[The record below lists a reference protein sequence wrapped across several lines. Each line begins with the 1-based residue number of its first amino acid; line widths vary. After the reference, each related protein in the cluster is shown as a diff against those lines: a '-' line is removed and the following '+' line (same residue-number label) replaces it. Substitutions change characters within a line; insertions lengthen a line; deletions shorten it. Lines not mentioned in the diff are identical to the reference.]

1 MAITDKPTA
10 LQTDKEVTTS
20 MFESFLTPEEDKVE
34 DAVTETEEV
43 TQEEVLEEEPEV
55 SEDLEE
61 DVEDDEE
68 FDDEDEELDEE
79 QTDVEEEALQPQTF
93 TVKVDGQE
101 VEVTQDE
108 LINGYSRQQDYTRKT
123 QELSQQRKTIE
134 QQQAELAQRD
144 AIYSQL
150 LPKMEAQLKGEL
162 ANEPD
167 WNALYED
174 DPVGYVREKQLWD
187 EKKEKLNAVN
197 AEQQRLQQEAYAQQ
211 QQQIAQV
218 VQDGQ
223 QRILEII
230 PEWKN
235 AEIASKEKSAIR
247 DYGINVLGY
256 SAQEMDAIYDY
267 RALLGLRNAWLNSKT
282 VEATKKKP
290 TQKAPAR
297 VARPGT
303 TTRKKSVAPAKRAKQ
318 VLAKT
323 GKVQDAAKVF
333 EQFLK

>member
-1 MAITDKPTA
+1 MSNNGKPTA
-10 LQTDKEVTTS
+10 LQTEGQKATS
-20 MFESFLTPEEDKVE
+20 AFESFLAPEED
-34 DAVTETEEV
+34 
-43 TQEEVLEEEPEV
+43 TQEEAVIEEAESIEPEIDELEEQ
-55 SEDLEE
+55 DEE
-61 DVEDDEE
+61 DTEELVDEEELE
-68 FDDEDEELDEE
+68 FDDEEDGEEETEVEEVEE
-79 QTDVEEEALQPQTF
+79 QPVYRVT
-93 TVKVDGQE
+93 VDGSE
-101 VEVTQDE
+101 IEVTQDE

-123 QELSQQRKTIE
+123 QELANQRKTIE
-134 QQQAELAQRD
+134 QQAQELQQRD
-144 AIYSQL
+144 AIYAQL

-162 ANEPD
+162 VNEPD
-167 WNALYED
+167 WDSLYND
-174 DPVGYVREKQLWD
+174 DPIAFVREKQLWD
-187 EKKEKLNAVN
+187 EKKEKLKAAE
-197 AEQQRLQQEAYAQQ
+197 AEQQRLQQEAYAKQQ
-211 QQQIAQV
+211 EQIAQQ
-218 VQDGQ
+218 VQEGQ
-223 QRILEII
+223 QKILEII

-235 AEIASKEKSAIR
+235 AEVAQKEKLAIR

-256 SAQEMDAIYDY
+256 LPQEMDAIYDY

>member
-1 MAITDKPTA
+1 MSNNGKPTA
-10 LQTDKEVTTS
+10 LQTEGESTTAA
-20 MFESFLTPEEDKVE
+20 FESFLAPKEDKQE
-34 DAVTETEEV
+34 EAVIEEV
-43 TQEEVLEEEPEV
+43 EESFEPEV
-55 SEDLEE
+55 EDFEEQDEELVDEEELEY
-61 DVEDDEE
+61 DDEE
-68 FDDEDEELDEE
+68 DGEEETEVEELEE
-79 QTDVEEEALQPQTF
+79 QPVYRVT
-93 TVKVDGQE
+93 VDGNE
-101 VEVTQDE
+101 IEVTQDE
-108 LINGYSRQQDYTRKT
+108 LLNGYSRQQDYTRKT
-123 QELSQQRKTIE
+123 QELANQRKLIE
-134 QQQAELAQRD
+134 QQAQELQQRD
-144 AIYSQL
+144 AIYAQL

-162 ANEPD
+162 VNEPD
-167 WNALYED
+167 WNSLYDD
-174 DPVGYVREKQLWD
+174 DPIAYVREKQIWD
-187 EKKEKLNAVN
+187 EKKEKLTAVS

-211 QQQIAQV
+211 QQQIAHV

-223 QRILEII
+223 QRILQII

-297 VARPGT
+297 VARPGST
-303 TTRKKSVAPAKRAKQ
+303 SRKKSLAPAQRAKQ

>member
-1 MAITDKPTA
+1 MSNNGKPTA
-10 LQTDKEVTTS
+10 LQTDGESTTS
-20 MFESFLTPEEDKVE
+20 AFESFLAPEEDTQE
-34 DAVTETEEV
+34 EAVTEEVEEV
-43 TQEEVLEEEPEV
+43 IEPEV
-55 SEDLEE
+55 EDF
-61 DVEDDEE
+61 DE
-68 FDDEDEELDEE
+68 EDEELVDEE
-79 QTDVEEEALQPQTF
+79 ELEFDDDEDGEEETEVEELEEQPVYRVT
-93 TVKVDGQE
+93 VDGSE
-101 VEVTQDE
+101 IEVTQDE

-123 QELSQQRKTIE
+123 QELANQRKTIE
-134 QQQAELAQRD
+134 QQAQELQQRD
-144 AIYSQL
+144 AIYAQL

-162 ANEPD
+162 VNEPD
-167 WNALYED
+167 WDSLYND
-174 DPVGYVREKQLWD
+174 DPIAFVREKQLWD
-187 EKKEKLNAVN
+187 EKKEKLKAAEAENA
-197 AEQQRLQQEAYAQQ
+197 RLAQESYAQQ
-211 QQQIAQV
+211 QQLIAQQ
-218 VQDGQ
+218 VQEGQ
-223 QRILEII
+223 QKILEII

-235 AEIASKEKSAIR
+235 AEVAQKEKLAIR

-256 SAQEMDAIYDY
+256 LPQEMDAIYDY

-318 VLAKT
+318 VLAKS

>member
-1 MAITDKPTA
+1 MSNNGKPTA
-10 LQTDKEVTTS
+10 LQTEGELATS
-20 MFESFLTPEEDKVE
+20 AFESFLAPEED
-34 DAVTETEEV
+34 
-43 TQEEVLEEEPEV
+43 TQEEAVIEEAESIEPEIDEFEEQDEELV
-55 SEDLEE
+55 DEEDLEY
-61 DVEDDEE
+61 DDEE
-68 FDDEDEELDEE
+68 DGEEETEVEEVEE
-79 QTDVEEEALQPQTF
+79 QPVYRVT
-93 TVKVDGQE
+93 VDGE
-101 VEVTQDE
+101 EIEVTQDE

-123 QELSQQRKTIE
+123 QELANQRKTIE
-134 QQQAELAQRD
+134 QQAQELAQRD
-144 AIYSQL
+144 AIYAQL
-150 LPKMEAQLKGEL
+150 LPKMEAQLQGEL
-162 ANEPD
+162 VNEPD
-167 WNALYED
+167 WDSLYND
-174 DPVGYVREKQLWD
+174 DPIAFVREKQLWD
-187 EKKEKLNAVN
+187 EKKEKLKAAQ
-197 AEQQRLQQEAYAQQ
+197 AERQRLQQESYVQQ
-211 QQQIAQV
+211 QQLIAQQ
-218 VQDGQ
+218 VQEGQ
-223 QRILEII
+223 QKLLEII

-235 AEIASKEKSAIR
+235 AEVASKEKLAIR

-256 SAQEMDAIYDY
+256 SPQEMDAIYDY

>member
-1 MAITDKPTA
+1 MSNNGKPTA
-10 LQTDKEVTTS
+10 LQTEGQKATS
-20 MFESFLTPEEDKVE
+20 AFESFLAPEED
-34 DAVTETEEV
+34 
-43 TQEEVLEEEPEV
+43 TQEEAVIEEAESIEPEIDELEEQ
-55 SEDLEE
+55 DEE
-61 DVEDDEE
+61 DTEELVDEEELE
-68 FDDEDEELDEE
+68 FDDEEDGEEETEVEEVEE
-79 QTDVEEEALQPQTF
+79 QPVYRVT
-93 TVKVDGQE
+93 VDGSE
-101 VEVTQDE
+101 IEVTQDE

-123 QELSQQRKTIE
+123 QELANQRKTIE
-134 QQQAELAQRD
+134 QQAQELQQRD
-144 AIYSQL
+144 AIYAQL

-162 ANEPD
+162 VNEPD
-167 WNALYED
+167 WDSLYND
-174 DPVGYVREKQLWD
+174 DPIAFVREKQIWD
-187 EKKEKLNAVN
+187 EKKEKLKAAE
-197 AEQQRLQQEAYAQQ
+197 AEQQRLQQEAYAKQQ
-211 QQQIAQV
+211 EQIAQQ
-218 VQDGQ
+218 VQEGQ
-223 QRILEII
+223 QKILEII

-235 AEIASKEKSAIR
+235 AEVAQKEKLAIR

-256 SAQEMDAIYDY
+256 APQEMDAIYDY

>member
-1 MAITDKPTA
+1 MSNNGKPTA
-10 LQTDKEVTTS
+10 LQTDNEVAAS
-20 MFESFLTPEEDKVE
+20 MFESFLTPEEDKVK
-34 DAVTETEEV
+34 DAVTETEEAV
-43 TQEEVLEEEPEV
+43 EEEVLVEELES
-55 SEDLEE
+55 SEDIE
-61 DVEDDEE
+61 EDDEE

-79 QTDVEEEALQPQTF
+79 QNNVEEEALQPQTF

-101 VEVTQDE
+101 VEVTQEE

-197 AEQQRLQQEAYAQQ
+197 AEQQRLQQEALIKQ
-211 QQQIAQV
+211 QQQIAQFV
-218 VQDGQ
+218 EYGNQKL
-223 QRILEII
+223 LEII
-230 PEWKN
+230 PEWQN
-235 AEIASKEKSAIR
+235 PEVATKEKLAISE
-247 DYGINVLGY
+247 YAVNTLGY
-256 SAQEMDAIYDY
+256 TPQEIQQVYDY

-303 TTRKKSVAPAKRAKQ
+303 TNRPKTTTPVKRAKQ
-318 VLAKT
+318 RLAKT
-323 GKVQDAAKVF
+323 GKTSDAAKVF
-333 EQFLK
+333 EQLI

>member
-43 TQEEVLEEEPEV
+43 TQEEVFEEELESPEDF
-55 SEDLEE
+55 E
-61 DVEDDEE
+61 EDDEE

-167 WNALYED
+167 WNTLYH
-174 DPVGYVREKQLWD
+174 L
-187 EKKEKLNAVN
+187 L
-197 AEQQRLQQEAYAQQ
+197 
-211 QQQIAQV
+211 
-218 VQDGQ
+218 
-223 QRILEII
+223 
-230 PEWKN
+230 
-235 AEIASKEKSAIR
+235 
-247 DYGINVLGY
+247 
-256 SAQEMDAIYDY
+256 
-267 RALLGLRNAWLNSKT
+267 LLGLWGSFR
-282 VEATKKKP
+282 
-290 TQKAPAR
+290 PAVDR
-297 VARPGT
+297 
-303 TTRKKSVAPAKRAKQ
+303 
-318 VLAKT
+318 
-323 GKVQDAAKVF
+323 
-333 EQFLK
+333 

>member
-1 MAITDKPTA
+1 MSNNGKPTA
-10 LQTDKEVTTS
+10 LQTEGELATS
-20 MFESFLTPEEDKVE
+20 AFESFLAPEED
-34 DAVTETEEV
+34 
-43 TQEEVLEEEPEV
+43 TQEEAVIEEAKEVIEPEIDELEEQ
-55 SEDLEE
+55 DEE
-61 DVEDDEE
+61 DTEELVDEEELE
-68 FDDEDEELDEE
+68 FDDEEDGEEETEVEEVEE
-79 QTDVEEEALQPQTF
+79 QPVYRVT
-93 TVKVDGQE
+93 VDGSE
-101 VEVTQDE
+101 IEVTQDE

-123 QELSQQRKTIE
+123 QELANQRKTIE
-134 QQQAELAQRD
+134 QQAQELAQRD
-144 AIYSQL
+144 AIYAQL
-150 LPKMEAQLKGEL
+150 LPKMEAQLQGEL
-162 ANEPD
+162 VNEPD
-167 WNALYED
+167 WDSLYND
-174 DPVGYVREKQLWD
+174 DPIAFVREKQIWD
-187 EKKEKLNAVN
+187 EKKEKLKAAQ
-197 AEQQRLQQEAYAQQ
+197 AEQQRLQQESYAQQ
-211 QQQIAQV
+211 QQLIAQQ
-218 VQDGQ
+218 VQEGQ
-223 QRILEII
+223 QKILEII

-235 AEIASKEKSAIR
+235 AEVAQQEKLAIR

-256 SAQEMDAIYDY
+256 TPQEMDAIYDY

>member
-167 WNALYED
+167 WNTLYED

-187 EKKEKLNAVN
+187 EKKEKLSAVS
-197 AEQQRLQQEAYAQQ
+197 AEQQRLQQEALVKQQ
-211 QQQIAQV
+211 TQIQQFVEYGNQKL
-218 VQDGQ
+218 
-223 QRILEII
+223 LEII
-230 PEWKN
+230 PEWQN
-235 AEIASKEKSAIR
+235 QEVALKEKAAISE
-247 DYGINVLGY
+247 YAVNTLGY
-256 SAQEMDAIYDY
+256 TPEEIQQVYDY

-303 TTRKKSVAPAKRAKQ
+303 TNRPKSAAPVKKAKQ
-318 VLAKT
+318 RLAKS

>member
-1 MAITDKPTA
+1 MSNNGKPTA
-10 LQTDKEVTTS
+10 LQTDNEVAAS

-43 TQEEVLEEEPEV
+43 VEEEVLVEELESP
-55 SEDLEE
+55 EDLEE

-68 FDDEDEELDEE
+68 FDEENELDEE

-123 QELSQQRKTIE
+123 QELAQQRKTIE

-197 AEQQRLQQEAYAQQ
+197 AEQQRLQQEALVKQ
-211 QQQIAQV
+211 QQQIAQFV
-218 VQDGQ
+218 EYGNQKL
-223 QRILEII
+223 LEII
-230 PEWKN
+230 PEWQN
-235 AEIASKEKSAIR
+235 PEVATKEKLAISE
-247 DYGINVLGY
+247 YAVNTLGY
-256 SAQEMDAIYDY
+256 TPEEIQQVYDY

-303 TTRKKSVAPAKRAKQ
+303 TNRPKTTTPVKRAKQ
-318 VLAKT
+318 RLAKT
-323 GKVQDAAKVF
+323 GKTSDAAKVF
-333 EQFLK
+333 EQLI

>member
-1 MAITDKPTA
+1 MSNNGKPTA

-123 QELSQQRKTIE
+123 QELAQQRKTIE

-167 WNALYED
+167 WNTLYED

-187 EKKEKLNAVN
+187 EKKEKLSAVS
-197 AEQQRLQQEAYAQQ
+197 AEQQRLQQEALVKQQ
-211 QQQIAQV
+211 TQLQQFVEYGNQKL
-218 VQDGQ
+218 
-223 QRILEII
+223 LEII
-230 PEWKN
+230 PEWQN
-235 AEIASKEKSAIR
+235 QEVALKEKAAISE
-247 DYGINVLGY
+247 YAVNTLGY
-256 SAQEMDAIYDY
+256 TPEEIQQVYDY

-303 TTRKKSVAPAKRAKQ
+303 TNRPKTTTPVKRAKQ
-318 VLAKT
+318 RLAKT
-323 GKVQDAAKVF
+323 GKTSDAAKVF
-333 EQFLK
+333 EQLI

>member
-1 MAITDKPTA
+1 MSNNGKPTA
-10 LQTDKEVTTS
+10 LQTEGESTTAA
-20 MFESFLTPEEDKVE
+20 FESFLAPKEDKQE
-34 DAVTETEEV
+34 EAVIEEV
-43 TQEEVLEEEPEV
+43 EESFEPEV
-55 SEDLEE
+55 EDFEEQDEELVDEEELEY
-61 DVEDDEE
+61 DDEE
-68 FDDEDEELDEE
+68 DGEEETEVEELEE
-79 QTDVEEEALQPQTF
+79 QPVYRVT
-93 TVKVDGQE
+93 VDGNE
-101 VEVTQDE
+101 IEVTQDE
-108 LINGYSRQQDYTRKT
+108 LLNGYSRQQDYTRKT
-123 QELSQQRKTIE
+123 QELANQRKLIE
-134 QQQAELAQRD
+134 QQAQELQQRD
-144 AIYSQL
+144 AIYAQL

-162 ANEPD
+162 VNEPD
-167 WNALYED
+167 WNSLYDD
-174 DPVGYVREKQLWD
+174 DPIAYVREKQIWD
-187 EKKEKLNAVN
+187 EKKEKLTAVS

-211 QQQIAQV
+211 QQQIAYI
-218 VQDGQ
+218 VQEGQ
-223 QRILEII
+223 QRILQII

-290 TQKAPAR
+290 TQKSPSR
-297 VARPGT
+297 VARPGSS
-303 TTRKKSVAPAKRAKQ
+303 TRKKSLAPAQRAKQ

>member
-43 TQEEVLEEEPEV
+43 VEEEVLEEELEAPEA
-55 SEDLEE
+55 LEE

-101 VEVTQDE
+101 VEVTQEE
-108 LINGYSRQQDYTRKT
+108 LVNGYSRQQDYTRKT
-123 QELSQQRKTIE
+123 QELAQQRKTIE

-187 EKKEKLNAVN
+187 EKKEKLSAVS
-197 AEQQRLQQEAYAQQ
+197 AEQQRLQQEALVKQ
-211 QQQIAQV
+211 QQQIAQFV
-218 VQDGQ
+218 EYGNQKL
-223 QRILEII
+223 LEII
-230 PEWKN
+230 PEWQN
-235 AEIASKEKSAIR
+235 QEVATKEKLAISE
-247 DYGINVLGY
+247 YAVNTLGY
-256 SAQEMDAIYDY
+256 TPQEIQQVYDY

-303 TTRKKSVAPAKRAKQ
+303 TNRPKSAAPVKKAKQ
-318 VLAKT
+318 RLAKT
-323 GKVQDAAKVF
+323 GKIQDAAKVF
-333 EQFLK
+333 EQLI